1 MPSNNALVR
10 QWKNRQN
17 ASLAM
22 IPPLQT
28 YLSRVYKRVEKAV
41 RHSNTMS
48 SLENGKLY
56 VTLTGTLAP
65 AKVFLPGSE
74 EYQKSSGSYFTAFEN
89 DIKPSYIAKPSGV
102 QDISELI
109 RALHSLLAGGEYST
123 LTHCHLMWWP
133 HALRGELQH

>member
-74 EYQKSSGSYFTAFEN
+74 EYQKSSGSYLLRLRMTSSRPTS
-89 DIKPSYIAKPSGV
+89 PSHQV
-102 QDISELI
+102 F
-109 RALHSLLAGGEYST
+109 RTSLS
-123 LTHCHLMWWP
+123 
-133 HALRGELQH
+133 